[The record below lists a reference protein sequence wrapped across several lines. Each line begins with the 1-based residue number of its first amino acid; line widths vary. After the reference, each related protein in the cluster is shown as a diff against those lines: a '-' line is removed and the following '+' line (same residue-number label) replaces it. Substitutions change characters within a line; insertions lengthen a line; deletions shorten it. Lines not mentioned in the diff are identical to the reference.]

1 MTDTSELAG
10 KALENH
16 LGGLN
21 APNYRAYEFSLVAPH
36 VGRSFLEVGAGLGEF
51 ASQFTGKSR
60 MVLTDTDPICLDSLR
75 ERFGDRPDVEVR
87 DLDLDKPFAVGEP
100 VESVIAMNVLEH
112 IDDDIGALRALS
124 RCVVPGGT
132 IVLWVP
138 AYMQLYGDFDRKVGH
153 VRRYTPSTLRT
164 VVEAAGLRAEKCH
177 PINFLGGL
185 AWWAAVKMGGAGEPK
200 PALVKT
206 YDRVVVP
213 ITRALE
219 SRVRAPFGQTVLCVA
234 RTAGG

>member
-1 MTDTSELAG
+1 MTELTG

-60 MVLTDTDPICLDSLR
+60 MVLTDTDPVCLDALR
-75 ERFGDRPDVEVR
+75 ERFAGRADVDVR
-87 DLDLDKPFAVGEP
+87 ELDLSAPFDIDEP

-112 IDDDIGALRALS
+112 IDDDVGALQALS
-124 RCVVPGGT
+124 KCVVPGGS

-138 AYMQLYGDFDRKVGH
+138 AYMALYGDFDRKVGH

-164 VVEAAGLRAEKCH
+164 TVENAGLRAEKCH

-185 AWWAAVKMGGAGEPK
+185 AWWAAVRMGGAGEPK

-206 YDRVVVP
+206 YDKLVVP
-213 ITRALE
+213 ITRAVE
-219 SRVRAPFGQTVLCVA
+219 SWVKPPFGQTVLCVA

>member
-1 MTDTSELAG
+1 MTELTG

-16 LGGLN
+16 LGGLD
-21 APNYRAYEFSLVAPH
+21 APRYRAYEFSLVAPH
-36 VGRSFLEVGAGLGEF
+36 VGKSLLEVGAGLGEF
-51 ASQFTGKSR
+51 ASQFTGKTR
-60 MVLTDTDPICLDSLR
+60 MVPTDTDPVCLDALR
-75 ERFGDRPDVEVR
+75 VRFADRPDVEVR
-87 DLDLDKPFAVGEP
+87 TLDLSEPFEIEEP
-100 VESVIAMNVLEH
+100 VESVVAMNVLEH

-124 RCVVPGGT
+124 RCVVPGGS

-138 AYMQLYGDFDRKVGH
+138 AYMALYGDFDRKVGH
-153 VRRYTPSTLRT
+153 VRRYTPKTLRAA
-164 VVEAAGLRAEKCH
+164 VEGAGLRVERCH

-206 YDRVVVP
+206 YDRLVVP
-213 ITRALE
+213 ITRAVE
-219 SRVRAPFGQTVLCVA
+219 SRVRPPFGQTVLCVA